1 MAQLLERAVRDNP
14 DGRAL
19 IYRSGARWETL
30 TFQALLERCNRYTGF
45 LREQG
50 LERGQRA
57 LMMVPNGPDFVAL
70 TFAVFRV
77 GALPVLIDPGMG
89 LKPLLGCVAH
99 ARPDFLIGIRKA
111 HLLRGVFRSAFSSVR
126 KAIVT
131 DGSFPGAVL
140 LGEGGP
146 STPDMVNTHLDE
158 AAGILF
164 TSGSTGPAKGV
175 VYRHGIFRAQV
186 AQLRDTFGFRAGEV
200 DMPGFPLFALFS
212 TALGLT
218 CVLPELNPSR
228 PATCDP
234 RKLAL
239 AIQEFEVN
247 NLQGSP
253 AIWKRLG
260 QWCADH
266 YVRLPS
272 LKRLVTFGA
281 PIPPALMAQWADIMP
296 ADAEFYTPYGATEAL
311 PLTNISAREIL
322 SETAVLSAAGAGTCV
337 GRPLPGVEIA
347 IVRITDEP
355 LSAVEPLPVGHY
367 GEVVVAGEVVTWE
380 YDGLPE
386 ETNRAKVF
394 EGDHKVWHRMGD
406 MGYLDAEG
414 RLWLLGRKS
423 HRVENHQRY
432 YPEQVEGMVNP
443 HPRVARAALVGVGPR
458 GQQTPVLVVESGV
471 RPDARAELSKELVGV
486 LSEHPL
492 YRDVK
497 RVLYHPSF
505 PVDPRHNAKIHRD
518 ELAVWASKQR

>member
-1 MAQLLERAVRDNP
+1 MLERATRDNP

-19 IYRSGARWETL
+19 LYRQGSRWETMS
-30 TFQALLERCNRYTGF
+30 FHDLLERCHRYTGF

-89 LKPLLGCVAH
+89 VGNLLACVAH
-99 ARPDFLIGIRKA
+99 AHPDFLIGIRKA
-111 HLLRGVFRSAFSSVR
+111 HLLRNVMRGAFRSVR
-126 KAIVT
+126 KAIAV
-131 DGSFPGAVL
+131 DGPFPGAVT
-140 LGEGGP
+140 LGAGGP
-146 STPDMVNTHLDE
+146 RTPDMVNTHVDE

-175 VYRHGIFRAQV
+175 VYRHGIFQAQV
-186 AQLRDTFGFRAGEV
+186 AQLRGTFGFRPGEI
-200 DMPGFPLFALFS
+200 DLPGFPLFALFS

-234 RKLAL
+234 EKLVRS
-239 AIQEFEVN
+239 IQEFKVN

-253 AIWKRLG
+253 AIWKRVG
-260 QWCADH
+260 QWCQDH

-272 LKRLVTFGA
+272 LKRLLTFGA
-281 PIPPALMAQWADIMP
+281 PIAPALMAQWADIMP
-296 ADAEFYTPYGATEAL
+296 AEAEFFTPYGATEAL
-311 PLTNISAREIL
+311 PVSCITAREVL

-337 GRPLPGVEIA
+337 GRPLPGIEVRIIA
-347 IVRITDEP
+347 ISDGP
-355 LSAVEPLPVGHY
+355 VETLQPLPPGQY
-367 GEVVVAGEVVTWE
+367 GEVVVAGPVVTWE
-380 YDGLPE
+380 YDELPE
-386 ETNRAKVF
+386 ETSRAKIF
-394 EGDHKVWHRMGD
+394 QGDRVWHRMGD
-406 MGYLDAEG
+406 MGYFDAEG

-432 YPEQVEGMVNP
+432 YPEQAEGMVNP
-443 HPRVARAALVGVGPR
+443 HPKVGRSALVGVGPT
-458 GQQTPVLVVESGV
+458 GQQSPVLVVEPSG
-471 RPDARAELSKELVGV
+471 RYDQRALAAEIVETLSA
-486 LSEHPL
+486 HPL
-492 YRDVK
+492 YRDIK

-505 PVDPRHNAKIHRD
+505 PVDPRHNAKIHRE
-518 ELAVWASKQR
+518 ELARWAARQR